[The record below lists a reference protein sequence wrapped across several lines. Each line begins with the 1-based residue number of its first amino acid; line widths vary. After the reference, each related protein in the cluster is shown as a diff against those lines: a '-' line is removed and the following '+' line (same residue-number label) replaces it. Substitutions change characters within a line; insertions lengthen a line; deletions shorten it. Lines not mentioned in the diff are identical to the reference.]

1 MTTFKNYN
9 FKEYIFNA
17 LEDMKFKNPTDIQ
30 ELVIPLALQGKD
42 VIGKSPTGSGKTHAY
57 LLPILNKIDTNI
69 DKVQAVILTP
79 TRELATQIY
88 ENLIKFQKFNSKLKL
103 RLITGG
109 LDRVRMIEKVNNTPH
124 IVIGTPGRIKD
135 IGLDKAEFN
144 IMNTDVLVLDEA
156 DMIMESGFM
165 EDVSI
170 LAAKMRDDLQM
181 LVFSAT
187 IPIYL
192 KNFLDKYM
200 DNPKLLEI
208 KAINPGTITHIAY
221 PTRHHNR
228 NEVLLNLINGIN
240 PYLCLIFASKKDTVN
255 NVYNYLLE
263 NGLKVGVIHGDL
275 DAKVRRQMMRR
286 IKDNDFVYIVC
297 SDIAARG
304 IDIEGV
310 SHVINYDLPKELE
323 FFYHRAGRTGR
334 NGNDGICY
342 TLYEK
347 EELPIIH
354 KLMKGNIEFLHQEY
368 KNETWNNLKP
378 LVVEQKKKENT
389 ELDKKIK
396 SIVVKSKNKPV
407 KPGYKKKVKS
417 EIEKVKAKH
426 RREVIKKDIKKR
438 IKERAIERTKREK
451 GEF

>member
-1 MTTFKNYN
+1 MTTFKNYQ
-9 FKEYIFNA
+9 FKDFIFDTLDKMN
-17 LEDMKFKNPTDIQ
+17 FKNPTPIQ

-57 LLPILNKIDTNI
+57 LLPILNKIDTSI

-88 ENLIKFQKFNSKLKL
+88 ENLVMFQKYDQKLKL

-109 LDRVRMIEKVNNTPH
+109 LDRARMIEKVNNTPH

-144 IMNTDVLVLDEA
+144 LMSTDILVLDEA
-156 DMIMESGFM
+156 DMIMETGFM
-165 EDVSI
+165 DDVSL
-170 LAAKMRDDLQM
+170 LAAKMKDNLQM

-187 IPIYL
+187 IPNHL
-192 KNFLDKYM
+192 KVFLDKYM
-200 DNPKLLEI
+200 HNPKLVELSN
-208 KAINPGTITHIAY
+208 INPGTITHVAY

-228 NEVLLNLINGIN
+228 MDVLLNVINGIN
-240 PYLCLIFASKKDTVN
+240 PYLCLIFASKKDSVN
-255 NVYNYLLE
+255 EIYNYLLN
-263 NGLKVGVIHGDL
+263 NGHKVGIIHGDL
-275 DAKVRRQMMRR
+275 DNKVRRQMMRR
-286 IKDNDFVYIVC
+286 IKDNEFVYIVC

-334 NGNDGICY
+334 NGYDGICY
-342 TLYEK
+342 TFYDK
-347 EELPIIH
+347 EDLPIIM
-354 KLMKGNIEFLHQEY
+354 KLMKGNINFLHQEY
-368 KNETWNNLKP
+368 KNNEWVDLKSLTPET
-378 LVVEQKKKENT
+378 KKKEPT
-389 ELDKKIK
+389 ELDLKIK
-396 SIVVKSKNKPV
+396 TIVNKSKKQPV
-407 KPGYKKKVKS
+407 KPGYKKKAKE

-426 RREVIKKDIKKR
+426 RREIIKKDIKKR

-451 GEF
+451 GEY

>member
-1 MTTFKNYN
+1 MTTFKNYL
-9 FKEYIFNA
+9 FKDFIFKT
-17 LEDMKFKNPTDIQ
+17 LDKMKFKNPTPIQ

-57 LLPILNKIDTNI
+57 LLPILNKIDTSI

-88 ENLIKFQKFNSKLKL
+88 ENLIQFQKYDQKLKL

-109 LDRVRMIEKVNNTPH
+109 LDRARMIEKVNNTPH

-144 IMNTDVLVLDEA
+144 LMTTDILVLDEA
-156 DMIMESGFM
+156 DMIMETGFM
-165 EDVSI
+165 DDVSL
-170 LAAKMRDDLQM
+170 LAAKMKDDLQM

-187 IPIYL
+187 IPNHL
-192 KNFLDKYM
+192 KIFLDKYM
-200 DNPKLLEI
+200 NNPKLVEI
-208 KAINPGTITHIAY
+208 SNINPGTITHVAY
-221 PTRHHNR
+221 PARHHDR
-228 NEVLLNLINGIN
+228 KDVLLNLINGIN

-255 NVYNYLLE
+255 DIYNYLLE
-263 NGLKVGVIHGDL
+263 KGVKVGIIHGDL

-310 SHVINYDLPKELE
+310 SHVINFDLPKELE

-342 TLYEK
+342 TLYDK
-347 EELPIIH
+347 EDLPILN
-354 KLMKGNIEFLHQEY
+354 KLMKGKIEFKHQEY
-368 KNETWNNLKP
+368 KNESWNDLKP
-378 LVVEQKKKENT
+378 LVSESKKKENT
-389 ELDKKIK
+389 ELDNKIK
-396 SIVVKSKNKPV
+396 SIVNKSKNKPV
-407 KPGYKKKVKS
+407 KPGYKKKVKN

-438 IKERAIERTKREK
+438 IKERAIERTKKEK
-451 GEF
+451 GGY

>member
-1 MTTFKNYN
+1 MTTFKNYQ
-9 FKEYIFNA
+9 FKDFIFDTLDKMN
-17 LEDMKFKNPTDIQ
+17 FKNPTPIQ

-57 LLPILNKIDTNI
+57 LLPILNKIDTSI

-88 ENLIKFQKFNSKLKL
+88 ENLVMFQKYDQKLKL

-109 LDRVRMIEKVNNTPH
+109 LDRTRMIEKVNNTPH

-144 IMNTDVLVLDEA
+144 LMSTDILVLDEA
-156 DMIMESGFM
+156 DMIMETGFM
-165 EDVSI
+165 DDVSL
-170 LAAKMRDDLQM
+170 LAAKMKDDLQM

-187 IPIYL
+187 IPNHL
-192 KNFLDKYM
+192 KVFLDKYM
-200 DNPKLLEI
+200 HNPKLVELSN
-208 KAINPGTITHIAY
+208 INPGTITHVAY

-228 NEVLLNLINGIN
+228 KDVLLNVINGIN
-240 PYLCLIFASKKDTVN
+240 PYLCLIFASKKDSVN
-255 NVYNYLLE
+255 EIYNYLLN
-263 NGLKVGVIHGDL
+263 NGHKVGIIHGDL
-275 DAKVRRQMMRR
+275 DNKVRRQMMRR
-286 IKDNDFVYIVC
+286 IKDNEFVYIVC

-342 TLYEK
+342 TFYDK
-347 EELPIIH
+347 EDLPIIM
-354 KLMKGNIEFLHQEY
+354 KLMKGNINFLHQEY
-368 KNETWNNLKP
+368 KNNEWVDLKSLTPET
-378 LVVEQKKKENT
+378 KKKEPT
-389 ELDKKIK
+389 ELDLKIK
-396 SIVVKSKNKPV
+396 TIVNKSKKQPV
-407 KPGYKKKVKS
+407 KPGYKKKAKE

-426 RREVIKKDIKKR
+426 RREIIKKDIKKR

-451 GEF
+451 GEY

>member
-1 MTTFKNYN
+1 MTTFKNYQ
-9 FKEYIFNA
+9 FKDFIFDTLDKMN
-17 LEDMKFKNPTDIQ
+17 FKNPTPIQ

-57 LLPILNKIDTNI
+57 LLPILNKINTSI

-79 TRELATQIY
+79 TIELATQIY
-88 ENLIKFQKFNSKLKL
+88 ENLVMFQKYDQKLKL

-109 LDRVRMIEKVNNTPH
+109 LDRARMIEKVNNTPH

-144 IMNTDVLVLDEA
+144 LMSTDILVLDEA
-156 DMIMESGFM
+156 DMIMETGFM
-165 EDVSI
+165 DDVSL
-170 LAAKMRDDLQM
+170 LAAKMKDDLQM

-187 IPIYL
+187 IPNHL
-192 KNFLDKYM
+192 KVFLDKYM
-200 DNPKLLEI
+200 HNPKLVELSN
-208 KAINPGTITHIAY
+208 INPGTITHVAY

-228 NEVLLNLINGIN
+228 KDVLLNVISGIN
-240 PYLCLIFASKKDTVN
+240 PYLCLIFASKKDSVN
-255 NVYNYLLE
+255 EIYNYLLN
-263 NGLKVGVIHGDL
+263 NGHKVGIIHGDL
-275 DAKVRRQMMRR
+275 DNKVRRQMMRR
-286 IKDNDFVYIVC
+286 IKDNEFVYIVC

-334 NGNDGICY
+334 NGNDGVCY
-342 TLYEK
+342 TFYDK
-347 EELPIIH
+347 EDLPIIM
-354 KLMKGNIEFLHQEY
+354 KLMKGNINFLHQEY
-368 KNETWNNLKP
+368 KNNEWVDLKSLTP
-378 LVVEQKKKENT
+378 ENKKKEPT
-389 ELDKKIK
+389 ELDLKIK
-396 SIVVKSKNKPV
+396 TIVNKSKKQPV
-407 KPGYKKKVKS
+407 KPGYKKKAKE

-426 RREVIKKDIKKR
+426 RREIIKKDIKKR

-451 GEF
+451 GEY

>member
-124 IVIGTPGRIKD
+124 IVVGTPGRIKD

>member
-208 KAINPGTITHIAY
+208 KAINPCTITHIAY

-368 KNETWNNLKP
+368 KNKTWNNLKP

>member
-1 MTTFKNYN
+1 MTTFKNYQ
-9 FKEYIFNA
+9 FKDFIFDTLDKMN
-17 LEDMKFKNPTDIQ
+17 FKNPTPIQ

-57 LLPILNKIDTNI
+57 LLPILNKINTSI

-88 ENLIKFQKFNSKLKL
+88 ENLVMFQKYDQKLKL

-144 IMNTDVLVLDEA
+144 LMSTDILVLDEA
-156 DMIMESGFM
+156 DMIMETGFM
-165 EDVSI
+165 DDVSL
-170 LAAKMRDDLQM
+170 LAAKMKDDLQM

-187 IPIYL
+187 IPNHL
-192 KNFLDKYM
+192 KVFLDKYM
-200 DNPKLLEI
+200 HNPKLVELSN
-208 KAINPGTITHIAY
+208 INPGTITNVAY

-228 NEVLLNLINGIN
+228 KDVLLNVINGIN
-240 PYLCLIFASKKDTVN
+240 PYLCLIFASKKDSVN
-255 NVYNYLLE
+255 EIYNYLLN
-263 NGLKVGVIHGDL
+263 NGHKVGIIHGDL
-275 DAKVRRQMMRR
+275 DNKVRRQMMRR
-286 IKDNDFVYIVC
+286 IKDNEFVYIVC

-334 NGNDGICY
+334 NGNDGVCY
-342 TLYEK
+342 TFYDK
-347 EELPIIH
+347 EDLPIIM
-354 KLMKGNIEFLHQEY
+354 KLMKGNINFLHQEY
-368 KNETWNNLKP
+368 KNNEWVDLKSLTP
-378 LVVEQKKKENT
+378 ENKKKEPT
-389 ELDKKIK
+389 ELDLKIK
-396 SIVVKSKNKPV
+396 TIVNKSKKQPV
-407 KPGYKKKVKS
+407 KPGYKKKAKE

-426 RREVIKKDIKKR
+426 RREIIKKDIKKR

-451 GEF
+451 GEY

>member
-1 MTTFKNYN
+1 MTTFKNYQ
-9 FKEYIFNA
+9 FKDFIFDTLDKMN
-17 LEDMKFKNPTDIQ
+17 FKNPTPIQ

-57 LLPILNKIDTNI
+57 LLPILNKIDTSI

-88 ENLIKFQKFNSKLKL
+88 ENLVMFQKYDQKLKL

-109 LDRVRMIEKVNNTPH
+109 LDRARMIEKVNNTPH

-144 IMNTDVLVLDEA
+144 LMSTDILVLDEA
-156 DMIMESGFM
+156 DMIMETGFM
-165 EDVSI
+165 DDVSL
-170 LAAKMRDDLQM
+170 LAAKMKDDLQM

-187 IPIYL
+187 IPNHL
-192 KNFLDKYM
+192 KVFLDKYM
-200 DNPKLLEI
+200 HNPKLVELSN
-208 KAINPGTITHIAY
+208 INPGTITHVAY

-228 NEVLLNLINGIN
+228 KDVLLNVINGIN
-240 PYLCLIFASKKDTVN
+240 PYLCLIFASKKDSVN
-255 NVYNYLLE
+255 EIYNYLLN
-263 NGLKVGVIHGDL
+263 NGHKVGIIHGDL
-275 DAKVRRQMMRR
+275 DNKVRRQMMRR
-286 IKDNDFVYIVC
+286 IKDNEFVYIVC

-310 SHVINYDLPKELE
+310 SHAINYDLPKELE

-342 TLYEK
+342 TFYDK
-347 EELPIIH
+347 EDLPIIM
-354 KLMKGNIEFLHQEY
+354 KLMKGNINFLHQEY
-368 KNETWNNLKP
+368 KNNEWVDLKSLTPET
-378 LVVEQKKKENT
+378 KKKEPT
-389 ELDKKIK
+389 ELDLKIK
-396 SIVVKSKNKPV
+396 TIVNKSKKQPV
-407 KPGYKKKVKS
+407 KPGYKKKAKE

-426 RREVIKKDIKKR
+426 RREIIKKDIKKR

-451 GEF
+451 GEY